1 MGPIR
6 GHRANVC
13 LYRNW
18 TATNHDYSPEISL
31 FIPFIICSYAHKYE
45 NWRWGLNYADNRVQ
59 FACLAFDWHVSF
71 PLFPI
76 SNFNKIAHTT
86 CGMHSGIPL
95 SLIAFCDMYNYN
107 LRSWP
112 ACQKMGISWCGFYR
126 SYFCLLIGDLFISG
140 PNLIAVTCATAYLS
154 HTHTSKNWRHTC
166 WGVDPQSSHQL
177 PAMTSLPPTTSATR
191 VERKRER
198 RWERT
203 RPTTSNGHFTL
214 NWPWP

>member
-1 MGPIR
+1 VFIPKLDC
-6 GHRANVC
+6 HQPLLPENFPF
-13 LYRNW
+13 
-18 TATNHDYSPEISL
+18 YSVYYL
-31 FIPFIICSYAHKYE
+31 FICSQIFESRWKYE

-126 SYFCLLIGDLFISG
+126 SYFCLLIGDLFVSG
-140 PNLIAVTCATAYLS
+140 PHFNCCDICNSLSVTY
-154 HTHTSKNWRHTC
+154 TH
-166 WGVDPQSSHQL
+166 L
-177 PAMTSLPPTTSATR
+177 
-191 VERKRER
+191 
-198 RWERT
+198 
-203 RPTTSNGHFTL
+203 
-214 NWPWP
+214 